1 MKYKNLSFDVLDDKG
16 NKIKCDIISV
26 VPNEEND
33 KESYVVFTD
42 YMLDENDEFVMQYGK
57 VIEENGEYTLEK
69 IDDPKI
75 IDLIKDSLK
84 DEIVKFVNTQVV
96 DALN

>member
-1 MKYKNLSFDVLDDKG
+1 MKYENLSFDVLDHKG

>member
-1 MKYKNLSFDVLDDKG
+1 MKYENLSFDVLDDKG